1 MASDLPRWRALL
13 RDWAIRL
20 VGTRSTRS
28 PRLIKNRSKDPDTCR
43 QSSSAQTRSSSSS
56 RAHASSAP
64 NPARPT
70 WTVRSPS
77 SSPVVALTPAIVC
90 ERLCV
95 SAPSTIM
102 TLVLLC
108 DCRWTAGGHGL
119 LRALPRSYQ
128 VTPDIPDRRRAKKQ
142 KEVRPAGRQPQRKS
156 ARRRSGPS
164 SQRRTSPTPRITTAS
179 LVAVRRLGLARRR
192 VRSGERLVGE
202 GEVEVP
208 DPVALADLEAAPRV
222 VQRRL
227 GAIDD
232 CVDAR
237 DLPLAARVVHRLA
250 DVLPEEPR
258 GVRAVHHEV

>member
-1 MASDLPRWRALL
+1 MVLIVIGVLPGHNGRIGHHDHTHFIGQTRALL
-13 RDWAIRL
+13 RDSAIRL

-28 PRLIKNRSKDPDTCR
+28 PRAIKNRSKDPDTCR
-43 QSSSAQTRSSSSS
+43 QSSSAQTRSASSS
-56 RAHASSAP
+56 RPHTSSAA

-70 WTVRSPS
+70 WTVRSPTN
-77 SSPVVALTPAIVC
+77 SPVVAPTPAIVC

-128 VTPDIPDRRRAKKQ
+128 VTPDIPDRRRATKQ
-142 KEVRPAGRQPQRKS
+142 KEVRPAGRQPQRES

-179 LVAVRRLGLARRR
+179 LEAAAPSTRRLSAGL
-192 VRSGERLVGE
+192 VQSSSPRLHYR
-202 GEVEVP
+202 P
-208 DPVALADLEAAPRV
+208 
-222 VQRRL
+222 QRTR
-227 GAIDD
+227 IRYEDW
-232 CVDAR
+232 
-237 DLPLAARVVHRLA
+237 P
-250 DVLPEEPR
+250 
-258 GVRAVHHEV
+258 